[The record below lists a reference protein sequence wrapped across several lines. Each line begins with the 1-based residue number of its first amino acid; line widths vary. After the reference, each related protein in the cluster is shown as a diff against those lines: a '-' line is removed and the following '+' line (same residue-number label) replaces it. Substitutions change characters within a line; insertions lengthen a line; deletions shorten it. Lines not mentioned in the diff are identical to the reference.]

1 MDSKT
6 IIALLG
12 SVLALIYFG
21 GLIRVMW
28 YERKINQL
36 YAEFSKKTEYERNQ
50 PVAMPVING
59 RIEQHKIFFEPKISE
74 LERKRRFILDKLPF
88 IRK

>member
-1 MDSKT
+1 MDVQIIT
-6 IIALLG
+6 ILIGVGVALL
-12 SVLALIYFG
+12 YFG
-21 GLIRVMW
+21 SLARVMW

-36 YAEFSKKTEYERNQ
+36 NDELEEKSEHEKNQ

-59 RIEQHKIFFEPKISE
+59 RIEKLKAVYDPKIAR

>member
-1 MDSKT
+1 MD
-6 IIALLG
+6 IQIFIAVFTGIL
-12 SVLALIYFG
+12 VLIYFG
-21 GLIRVMW
+21 SIARVMW

-36 YAEFSKKTEYERNQ
+36 NDELEEKIEYEKSQ

-59 RIEQHKIFFEPKISE
+59 RIEQYKIVYEPRISE

-88 IRK
+88 IRS